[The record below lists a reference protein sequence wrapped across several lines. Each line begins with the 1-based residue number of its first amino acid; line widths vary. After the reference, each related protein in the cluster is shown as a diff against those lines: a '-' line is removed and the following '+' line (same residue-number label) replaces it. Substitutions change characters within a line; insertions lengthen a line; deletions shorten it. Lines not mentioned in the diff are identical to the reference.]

1 MNNGAPVIG
10 VDPGISGAVAVY
22 FPMPKTFAVLDI
34 PIVETKAAGRKTMRR
49 EIHEPVLSRWIAAH
63 AAHPDLTAYVEQVG
77 AMPGQGVT
85 SMFRFGMAYG
95 MVRGMLS
102 AHEIPYTLVTP
113 RKWKAKMRLGTNKDE
128 ARLIASRMFPEQ
140 SFFFDRKK
148 DANRA
153 EAVLIAV
160 YGSRH
165 GEE

>member
-1 MNNGAPVIG
+1 MSKVSIIG
-10 VDPGISGAVAVY
+10 VDPGISGVVAIYHPDTWNIAV
-22 FPMPKTFAVLDI
+22 MDI
-34 PIVETKAAGRKTMRR
+34 PVVETKKAGRKTVRR
-49 EIHEPVLSRWIAAH
+49 EINETFLSRWISYHYGRSAV
-63 AAHPDLTAYVEQVG
+63 AYVEQVG

-95 MVRGMLS
+95 MVRGMLT

-113 RKWKAKMRLGTNKDE
+113 RKWKAKMGLGKNKDE
-128 ARLIASRMFPEQ
+128 ARLIASRMFPKQ
-140 SFFFDRKK
+140 SFLFDKKK